1 MKKVIQIA
9 LVLFFSLSHA
19 MAQKKLDAILSN
31 STISFNYG
39 LSYDYFACCV
49 DQNNNVPITNLDDR
63 KEWGEM
69 FGFEYTYRPEGKNEF
84 GFGFSKQVN
93 SKDLNVAVQTS
104 FALINFEEYRIRGTK
119 NFHYLLYKRH
129 FIEEKLIGSAGL
141 YNLRFRDPLVEV
153 WGNSDQTE
161 VMLVDDTRII
171 DFGIFAG
178 LEFYQ
183 SISKNFQV
191 GLRSRLFY
199 TQGYDESFESFELT
213 PVLRFTLK

>member
-39 LSYDYFACCV
+39 LSYDYFACCA

>member
-39 LSYDYFACCV
+39 LSYDYFACCA

-153 WGNSDQTE
+153 WSNSDQTE

>member
-39 LSYDYFACCV
+39 LSYDYFACCA

-104 FALINFEEYRIRGTK
+104 FALINFEEYRIRGIK